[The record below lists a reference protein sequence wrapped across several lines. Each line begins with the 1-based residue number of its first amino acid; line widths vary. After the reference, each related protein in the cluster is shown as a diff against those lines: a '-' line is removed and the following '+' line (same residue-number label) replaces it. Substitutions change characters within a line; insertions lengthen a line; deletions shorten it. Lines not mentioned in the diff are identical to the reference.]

1 MITLIIITLC
11 SHGEVV
17 VSYSLPVITLY
28 NNYLW
33 SGETESMERTIF
45 KPYKRGWRF
54 IATDTWPPQDFETL
68 QNVPPAPEPEPEPV
82 EEIEE
87 SETEGAE
94 EKA

>member
-1 MITLIIITLC
+1 MITSDDNNPVLTRRGRRL
-11 SHGEVV
+11 
-17 VSYSLPVITLY
+17 LQPVITLY

-33 SGETESMERTIF
+33 SGETESKERTIF

-68 QNVPPAPEPEPEPV
+68 QSVPPAPEPEPEPV